1 MGPAD
6 GRKVRR
12 QKPKSITRKPRQG
25 GLNRRAKAILHG
37 RKPSA
42 ALRGQ
47 GQMRRLAIFFNGSLS
62 ALALRRT
69 AKVVRFRALAIISV
83 AHALKTRS
91 RSSLSRSGVQGC
103 RGVLFIS
110 LRLQPICNCLGPIFL
125 KITCICLARERTTVS
140 VRFIRMPI
148 AVELSPLSAKHRSVS
163 SSACVHGREAKCSGS
178 VIGPRALR
186 LKANHGL
193 SCSIR
198 PRYLSVK

>member
-1 MGPAD
+1 
-6 GRKVRR
+6 
-12 QKPKSITRKPRQG
+12 
-25 GLNRRAKAILHG
+25 
-37 RKPSA
+37 
-42 ALRGQ
+42 
-47 GQMRRLAIFFNGSLS
+47 MRRLAIFFNGSLS

-110 LRLQPICNCLGPIFL
+110 LAFQPICNCLGLIFL
-125 KITCICLARERTTVS
+125 KITCICLAREQMAAS

-148 AVELSPLSAKHRSVS
+148 AVELSPVSAKLRSVS